1 LKPSDT
7 YTASQTTTT
16 TTTVSYTDLANDG
29 WSTDAIKEMAEKG
42 LMTGVSSTKF
52 GYGETMTRAQFATIL
67 WRYANTGVSTLY
79 TSEIQAATRNTTGL
93 SDVESGAYYTA
104 AANWAVSEGLMGVNT
119 DSFDPYG
126 TITMEQMVTI
136 VARYAVGDATAKAT
150 DASLLTNGTYTD
162 GTTASNRWTANYIAW
177 GINNK
182 LFSGVDNGNGT
193 YTINGTENIK
203 RERAAKIISNALAA
217 GIL

>member
-1 LKPSDT
+1 
-7 YTASQTTTT
+7 
-16 TTTVSYTDLANDG
+16 
-29 WSTDAIKEMAEKG
+29 
-42 LMTGVSSTKF
+42 
-52 GYGETMTRAQFATIL
+52 
-67 WRYANTGVSTLY
+67 LY

-104 AANWAVSEGLMGVNT
+104 AANWAVSEGLMGVGT
-119 DSFDPYG
+119 DSFNPYG
-126 TITMEQMVTI
+126 TISMEEMVTI
-136 VARYAVGDATAKAT
+136 IARYKVGDATAKAT

-162 GTTASNRWTANYIAW
+162 GTTASSRWSANYLAW

-193 YTINGTENIK
+193 YTINGTQDIK